1 MAFGEKNR
9 VTYSKEHRE
18 QAKNEQLAL
27 ITLDVDKG
35 ALPAGSNQGHGRFTM
50 QGCSR
55 NAHLRMFLMSVL
67 CMLDELH
74 PELAAA
80 QQRLHPTAPL
90 YVRSGAAPAKKKRV
104 CKKKSFAK
112 QTTKKKS

>member
-35 ALPAGSNQGHGRFTM
+35 ALPAGSKQGHARFTM

-55 NAHLRMFLMSVL
+55 NAHLRMFLMSAL

-74 PELAAA
+74 PELEAER
-80 QQRLHPTAPL
+80 QRLYPNAL
-90 YVRSGAAPAKKKRV
+90 FYVRSEAVPAKKKRV